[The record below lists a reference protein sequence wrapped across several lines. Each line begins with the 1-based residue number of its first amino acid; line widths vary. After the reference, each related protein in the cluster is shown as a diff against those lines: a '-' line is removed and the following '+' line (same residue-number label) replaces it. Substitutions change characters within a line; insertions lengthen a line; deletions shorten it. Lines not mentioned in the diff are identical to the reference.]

1 MRKSIMNLTQTLL
14 DTELGQAA
22 LLSKLSGKPALVF
35 DDVFAWNGKVVDRA
49 TAIMALL
56 KVYNHVPVSD
66 TVKLSAYKKYN
77 NRFDPIRESDFF
89 VKVYADEDKDIAR
102 EARIWFS
109 VMCRVIRGDIESL
122 PKETVK
128 QILVTL
134 HS

>member
-1 MRKSIMNLTQTLL
+1 MRKLTMNLTQNLL
-14 DTELGQAA
+14 DTELGQAV
-22 LLSKLSGKPALVF
+22 LVSKLSGKPAHVF
-35 DDVFAWNGKVVDRA
+35 DDVFAWNDKVLDKA

-77 NRFDPIRESDFF
+77 QRFDPIRESDFF
-89 VKVYADEDKDIAR
+89 VKIYADEDKDIAR

-109 VMCRVIRGDIESL
+109 VVCRTIQGSVTEL
-122 PKETVK
+122 PKETIK

>member
-1 MRKSIMNLTQTLL
+1 MNLTQTLL

>member
-1 MRKSIMNLTQTLL
+1 MRKSIMNLTLTLL

>member
-1 MRKSIMNLTQTLL
+1 MKKLTMNLTQNLL

-35 DDVFAWNGKVVDRA
+35 DDVFAWNGKIIDRA

-56 KVYNHVPVSD
+56 KVYNHVPVGD

-77 NRFDPIRESDFF
+77 DRFDPIKDSDFF
-89 VKVYADEDKDIAR
+89 VKIYQEDGKDIAR

-109 VMCRVIRGDIESL
+109 VVCRTIQGNVTEM
-122 PKETVK
+122 PKDVVK
-128 QILVTL
+128 QILISL